1 MAISEVIKFEGDPN
15 QLVWKHPVE
24 DFNTTSQLIV
34 DETHEALLVVNGN
47 AADLFGPGRRTLSTS
62 NIPIL
67 RSIIEIPTGGVSAFP
82 CKVFFINKVHQMDM
96 KWGTQSAI
104 PLEDPLYDIFMHV
117 MLHGSMSV
125 SVDDSRKFML
135 KMVGFQKSFYA
146 ESQTGGRG
154 QDATN
159 SLVGK
164 FRGIISSHVKDC
176 ISKIMIDGQLSYFM
190 ISSHLLEIS
199 DVVKERLD
207 EIFAEYGVRIE
218 FFNIEAIEVPDQ
230 DYAEISQAKKLRT
243 SRLLQGYTWQEER
256 QMMIAEKFAANEGSM
271 GAIGGVMGGAMGGI
285 VMGNTISEV
294 ARNALSPEMFAEAV
308 KPPKNAVDVKPPMG
322 VNAGGKAAGAGLDV
336 TEFLHNPQQ
345 AGSTG
350 ERKEEDINKETA
362 ENTPEQE
369 KRSETETGEKKKYC
383 PECGAEVSVGA
394 KFCSECGKKLASD
407 TCPNCGSQIK
417 PGMKFCPECG
427 TKLI

>member
-1 MAISEVIKFEGDPN
+1 MI
-15 QLVWKHPVE
+15 
-24 DFNTTSQLIV
+24 
-34 DETHEALLVVNGN
+34 NGN

-154 QDATN
+154 QAATN

-207 EIFAEYGVRIE
+207 EIFAEYGVKIE

-243 SRLLQGYTWQEER
+243 SRLIQGYTWQEER

-271 GAIGGVMGGAMGGI
+271 GAVGGVMGGAMGGI

-294 ARNALSPEMFAEAV
+294 ARNALNPEMFAGLT
-308 KPPKNAVDVKPPMG
+308 KPPKNSAEVKPPMG
-322 VNAGGKAAGAGLDV
+322 SNAEGKTAGKGLDV

-345 AGSTG
+345 ADSTAG
-350 ERKEEDINKETA
+350 QDAETA
-362 ENTPEQE
+362 KVKESQEENASEQAE
-369 KRSETETGEKKKYC
+369 AKKKYC
-383 PECGAEVSVGA
+383 PECGAEVAPGA
-394 KFCSECGKKLASD
+394 KFCSECGNKLSSNI
-407 TCPNCGSQIK
+407 CPNCGNEIK

-427 TKLI
+427 TKLS